1 MPQVARAVTA
11 GLLWA
16 GVSAGLLYFSSGNLD
31 LMTIATE
38 GGLMGVSSLGAD
50 ALHEQLKMDPSSL
63 SSAAVT
69 GGMFAGF
76 MKLVRGSDAYLVNAV
91 GGAGVDLVTDKLVAM
106 KSAPPPA

>member
-11 GLLWA
+11 GLLWT
-16 GVSAGLLYFSSGNLD
+16 GVSAGLLYFSGAGID
-31 LMTIATE
+31 LMSVATE

-50 ALHEQLKMDPSSL
+50 ALHEQLKMDPTSL

-69 GGMFAGF
+69 GAMFAGF
-76 MKLVRGSDAYLVNAV
+76 MKLVRGSNAYVVNAI

-106 KSAPPPA
+106 KSAPPSA